1 MLSIKSFSAGQSA
14 RGIAN
19 YVEQS
24 GAETYYGSGEWAGYG
39 AANMG
44 LAGDL
49 QPGQL
54 EMYLS
59 GRDPRTG
66 APLTNKVDEEHK
78 PGWDLTFSAPKS
90 ASAIWAADPS
100 QRGIVTSAHE
110 AGVKAAMEYLE
121 REAFFTR
128 HGKEGIEQRPVI
140 ESGGLIASMHHHAA
154 TRAGDPGLHSH
165 LIVANMTADG
175 RSIDFD
181 TRHKM
186 IAGAIYRAEM
196 AYRLREA
203 GYFIGRDGD
212 SFKILGVD
220 QVLIEHWSKRSEE
233 IRERMEERGLTSAES
248 AAAIALET
256 RHDKNSESEREAF
269 NRWECE
275 AAQFGYSTE
284 MVKVAGMV
292 AEQEQ
297 MPEIEKIIQERL
309 VNNSTV
315 SDLQL
320 KAAAVVA
327 AQGYLDGRAAQQF
340 YERDVAR
347 HESVIRLQS
356 LRGDRIT
363 TLEVLARE
371 QGMLERAERM
381 ASQERHAITPEQLA
395 ASAKWATLRPEQKEV
410 IAHVTMGKDLA
421 VIQGWAGT
429 GKTYAAGAAVEAWKA
444 AGYEVVGASPSNQA
458 TKELVA
464 GAGLENAMNTTKLLM
479 ELERG
484 NFQLTDKTVL
494 MLDEA
499 GMVGSRQMAEI
510 LERAEAAGA
519 KVVLLGDTRQLQSVE
534 AGAAMRGVAERIG
547 SAELGHESV
556 TRQRAEADREIARD
570 IREGRSA
577 EALAKLE
584 GLGRIHTRDNTT
596 EAFKSAAGAYLA
608 DRQIGK
614 STLLIAYTRNE
625 VKQLNDYVRDQLK
638 DRGEIAK
645 DGEKIQTS
653 KGSREF
659 AQGDKI
665 IFGERFYF
673 GLKGD
678 ERAAVV
684 NGSRGVVESA
694 KDGVLHVRLDHSKE
708 SVRIDTGMYN
718 RIDHGY
724 ATTVHKAQG
733 ASVETAHLVV
743 GERSSLEWAYVGVTR
758 HKEKTHIHTTK
769 TVIEREVGNDGQQK
783 ASTIEKQFAKSEA
796 KDLSTDY
803 VRGDGPTSPSD
814 GPRPPGDGPKPPS
827 PGRDGDQAKG
837 KDQDRAREAQQR
849 EIQAR
854 VQARENAARVEKARA
869 QTIERQAQRKQVIQ
883 RQAKDSSRSAGRDGG
898 RGR

>member
-1 MLSIKSFSAGQSA
+1 MLSVKSFSAGQSA
-14 RGIAN
+14 SGIAN

-24 GAETYYGSGEWAGYG
+24 GAETYYGAGEWIGSG

-49 QPGQL
+49 EPGQL
-54 EMYLS
+54 EMYLA

-66 APLTNKVDEEHK
+66 DPMTSKVDEDHK
-78 PGWDLTFSAPKS
+78 PGWDLTFSSPKS
-90 ASAIWAADPS
+90 ASVVWAADS
-100 QRGIVTSAHE
+100 TQRGIVTSAHE

-165 LIVANMTADG
+165 VIVANMNRDG
-175 RSIDFD
+175 RSLDFD

-186 IAGAIYRAEM
+186 VAGAIFRAEM
-196 AYRLREA
+196 AHHLKEA
-203 GYFIGRDGD
+203 GYSIGRDGD
-212 SFKILGVD
+212 SFKILGID
-220 QVLIEHWSKRSEE
+220 QSLADHWSKRSGE

-256 RHDKNSESEREAF
+256 RHDKNGESEREAF
-269 NRWECE
+269 DRWERE
-275 AAQFGYSTE
+275 AQQFGYSTE
-284 MVKVAGMV
+284 MVKAAAMV
-292 AEQEQ
+292 AEKEPL
-297 MPEIEKIIQERL
+297 PEIEKIIQERL
-309 VNNSTV
+309 INDSTV

-320 KAAAVVA
+320 KAATIVA
-327 AQGYLDGRAAQQF
+327 MQGHMDGRAAQQF
-340 YERDVAR
+340 HERDVAG

-356 LRGDRIT
+356 DRGDRIT

-410 IAHVTMGKDLA
+410 VAHVTMAKDLA

-429 GKTYAAGAAVEAWKA
+429 GKTYAAGAAVEAWRA
-444 AGYEVVGASPSNQA
+444 AGYEVVGAAPSNQA
-458 TKELVA
+458 TKELAA
-464 GAGLENAMNTTKLLM
+464 GAGLDSAMNTTKLLM
-479 ELERG
+479 ELDRG

-494 MLDEA
+494 MVDEA

-519 KVVLLGDTRQLQSVE
+519 KVVLQGDTRQLQSVE

-547 SAELGHESV
+547 TAELGHKSV
-556 TRQRAEADREIARD
+556 TRQKAEIDREIARD

-584 GLGRIHTRDNTT
+584 GLGRIHTMDHAT
-596 EAFKSAAGAYLA
+596 EAFKSAATAYLR
-608 DRQIGK
+608 DREAGK
-614 STLLIAYTRNE
+614 STLLIAYTRHE
-625 VKQLNDYVRDQLK
+625 VKQLNEYVRDQLK

-645 DGEKIQTS
+645 EGEKIQTS

-659 AQGDKI
+659 AQGDTI

-673 GLKGD
+673 GQKGD
-678 ERAAVV
+678 ERTTVV

-694 KDGVLHVRLDHSKE
+694 KDGILHVRLDHSKE

-718 RIDHGY
+718 KLDYGH

-733 ASVETAHLVV
+733 ASVDTSHSLV
-743 GERSSLEWAYVGVTR
+743 GDRSSAEMAYAGVTR
-758 HKEKTHIHTTK
+758 HKEETHIYTTK
-769 TVIEREVGNDGQQK
+769 TVMERETGHDGQQK

-803 VRGDGPTSPSD
+803 VRKDGPTPPND
-814 GPRPPGDGPKPPS
+814 GPKPPGDGPKPPA
-827 PGRDGDQAKG
+827 PGRDSDKAKG

-849 EIQAR
+849 DTQAR
-854 VQARENAARVEKARA
+854 AQARENAGRVEKARA
-869 QTIERQAQRKQVIQ
+869 QAVERQVQ
-883 RQAKDSSRSAGRDGG
+883 RQQVVQRQTKESSRSVGRDSG